1 MIKATTERVT
11 FKENYVFITLFSH
24 LFLGFLVS
32 FMPEENVVIWL
43 IINCSIAILAA
54 VLNFIIW
61 TFQKHDSKRYFSL
74 HSFVML
80 MVIVYYFM
88 SPIFKTL
95 FPTIYF
101 WLLLVATIG
110 PLTFLLFKRDVVLRE
125 LLFPKQTWFKD
136 FLLLAFFFV
145 CIIAV
150 LLRAYILAFET
161 GSFMVVA
168 STSYFI
174 ALFIMLIAPGLL
186 STEER
191 VEQLK
196 QNKR

>member
-168 STSYFI
+168 SISYFI